1 MTGGTGDLTVCDA
14 HPENLPQKGTFRPFC
29 SGLEIEDGLIQASVG
44 IDQID
49 PCSLS
54 ALANGGQTT
63 RVLPIPSFSRCVG
76 NPPERRQSQSRHD
89 ANDRN
94 NHQHLD

>member
-49 PCSLS
+49 PRSLS
-54 ALANGGQTT
+54 ALANGGQTA
-63 RVLPIPSFSRCVG
+63 RVLPIPGFSCRVG
-76 NPPERRQSQSRHD
+76 NPPERRQGKSRHD
-89 ANDRN
+89 PNDRDDYE
-94 NHQHLD
+94 HLD